1 MILFFYGADSFRS
14 QEKIR
19 QLKDKFLAKDS
30 SGFGL
35 SVLDFGEKITLSS
48 VQDAISTGGLFS
60 SKRFIIIRDAI
71 SETSSDTQKEI
82 VALLKNYSGLA
93 DDEDTVMLFW
103 ETKDPKKN
111 GSLFKYL
118 YKAAKKQ
125 EFAPLSNAE
134 ISKWIIKKTS
144 EINPTVTIDLKTAD
158 MLATYVGND
167 LNALENELFKL
178 ASYSKDGKITP
189 RDIELLVKAK
199 LDSTIF
205 ETIEALTS
213 GNKKRALELFHQQ
226 IAKGEDAYY
235 ILSMYVYQIRNLL
248 KIADCVERGNTNHFN
263 IAKETKLHPFVV
275 QKSLPHVRQLSLE
288 KIKSL
293 FSQLADIDHAAK
305 TGKVDLILALDTFIA
320 SI

>member
-1 MILFFYGADSFRS
+1 MILFLYGADSFRS

-30 SGFGL
+30 SGSGL

-71 SETSSDTQKEI
+71 SETSSDIQKEI
-82 VALLKNYSGLA
+82 VVLLKNHSSLA

-118 YKAAKKQ
+118 IKTTKKQ

-134 ISKWIIKKTS
+134 ISKWIIKKIS
-144 EINPTVTIDLKTAD
+144 EINPAITIDLKTAD

-178 ASYSKDGKITP
+178 TAYSNDGKITP
-189 RDIELLVKAK
+189 LDIELLVKAK

-213 GNKKRALELFHQQ
+213 GNKKKALELFHQQ

-288 KIKSL
+288 KIKL
-293 FSQLADIDHAAK
+293 MFSQLADIDLAAK
-305 TGKVDLILALDTFIA
+305 TGKIDLVLALDTFVA

>member
-1 MILFFYGADSFRS
+1 MLLFFYGADSFRS
-14 QEKIR
+14 QEKIK

-30 SGFGL
+30 SGSGL

-71 SETSSDTQKEI
+71 GETSSDTQKEI
-82 VALLKNYSGLA
+82 VALLKNHSSLA
-93 DDEDTVMLFW
+93 DNEDTVMLFW

-144 EINPTVTIDLKTAD
+144 EINPAITIDLKTAD
-158 MLATYVGND
+158 ILATYVGND

-178 ASYSKDGKITP
+178 TSYSKDGKITP

-288 KIKSL
+288 KIKTM
-293 FSQLADIDHAAK
+293 FSQLADIDLAAK
-305 TGKVDLILALDTFIA
+305 TGKVDLILALDTFIV